1 MSCTRRS
8 GSSSA
13 ASPAT
18 SRMDR
23 LKSFL
28 RDLRRHS
35 SSSRSGCGAAPR
47 TRASTTSNEFKFQV
61 NWTFRGPLIS
71 DKSALV
77 DELRRTIR
85 DVNNFPKPG
94 IVFKDVTPV
103 LLDARLFARTVQLMA
118 EPYRDARVTRVVSI
132 ESRGFLFGAPIAL
145 ELGAGLVPIRKPGKL
160 PAATQRIEYALEYGT
175 DALEMHHDAVQ
186 PGDRVMVVDDVLA
199 TGGTANAA
207 AQLVGGTGA
216 AVVGFSF
223 LIELDFL
230 KGRQRLQGRRVEA
243 LLHYA

>member
-1 MSCTRRS
+1 MT
-8 GSSSA
+8 SA
-13 ASPAT
+13 KT
-18 SRMDR
+18 
-23 LKSFL
+23 
-28 RDLRRHS
+28 
-35 SSSRSGCGAAPR
+35 
-47 TRASTTSNEFKFQV
+47 
-61 NWTFRGPLIS
+61 PLI
-71 DKSALV
+71 
-77 DELRRTIR
+77 DELKRTIR

-103 LLDARLFARTVQLMA
+103 LLDVELFRRAAVAMA
-118 EPYRDARVTRVVSI
+118 EPYRDARITRVVAI

-160 PAATQRIEYALEYGT
+160 PAATQRVEYALEYGT

-186 PGDRVMVVDDVLA
+186 AGDHVLIVDDVLA

-207 AQLVGGTGA
+207 AQLVAGTGA
-216 AVVGFSF
+216 AVTGFTF

-230 KGRQRLQGRRVEA
+230 KGRQRLHGRRVEA